1 MEKKIDFAD
10 SNIDWMEPEKR
21 KKLLEELIQEQVRY
35 AYKTTEIYKRQFDKI
50 GLKLENI
57 KTIEDFRENVP
68 ILTKENLR
76 TFGMY
81 GLLPKIY
88 QEALDKSQREFSLES
103 RIYKIFSTS
112 GSTGKPTNSFYTK
125 KDWKNSIDLVVR
137 SLNHIPS
144 EEYKVLFNGF
154 HPGHIGGPLINDG
167 FCESGAVVVPRH
179 FRADDKAALQQ
190 IKDYNCNAIM
200 APPHSVAGKGGS
212 IEALVE
218 RDIENL
224 FRKQIKTVIYAGSSM
239 KKELSEILRELGIKN
254 IFSFYG
260 SSEVIPAAAECQA
273 NEGMHLMQIPNLIE
287 IIDLKSGEHVLN
299 GERGRVIVTALNRQA
314 SQFIRYDLGDEATF
328 IDEPCSCGRTTPRI
342 KDIKRVEDIKRLQTG
357 CTVWE

>member
-1 MEKKIDFAD
+1 MEIKLDFAD
-10 SNIDWMEPEKR
+10 SNLDRMEPEKR
-21 KKLLEELIQEQVRY
+21 KKLLEDLIQEQVKY
-35 AYKTTEIYKRQFDKI
+35 AYNTTEIYKHQFDRI
-50 GLKLENI
+50 GLKPEDI
-57 KTIEDFRENVP
+57 KTIEDFRKKVP
-68 ILTKENLR
+68 ILTKDNLR
-76 TFGMY
+76 SIGMY

-88 QEALDKSQREFSLES
+88 QEALDKSQQRLSSES
-103 RIYKIFSTS
+103 RIYKMFSTS

-125 KDWKNSIDLVVR
+125 MDWKNSIDLVIR
-137 SLNHIPS
+137 TLSHIPS
-144 EEYKVLFNGF
+144 IEYKILFNGF
-154 HPGHIGGPLINDG
+154 HSGHIGGHLINDG
-167 FCESGAVVVPRH
+167 FCEAGAIVIPRH
-179 FRADDKAALQQ
+179 FRADDKTALQQ
-190 IKDYNCNAIM
+190 IKDYHCNAIM
-200 APPHSVAGKGGS
+200 APPHSVASKGGS

-224 FRKQIKTVIYAGSSM
+224 LGKQIKTIIYAGFPM
-239 KKELSEILRELGIKN
+239 KNELNETLRELGIKN

-287 IIDLKSGEHVLN
+287 IIDLKSGEHVSN
-299 GERGRVIVTALNRQA
+299 GERGRVIVTSLNRQA

-342 KDIKRVEDIKRLQTG
+342 KDIKRVEDLRRLQTG